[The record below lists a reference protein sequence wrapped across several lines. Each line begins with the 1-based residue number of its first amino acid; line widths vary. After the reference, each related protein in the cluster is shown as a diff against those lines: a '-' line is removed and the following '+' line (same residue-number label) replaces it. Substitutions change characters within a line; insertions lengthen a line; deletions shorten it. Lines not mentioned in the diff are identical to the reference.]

1 MHIYG
6 LNLKA
11 WKIQQIDSRLPVRVL
26 HTRRKTY
33 TFVVLCF
40 GRRLLFPHERV
51 KCKNTYLQVFQ
62 KGCQQQAWNMH
73 PLKLYN
79 LDLKNGFFSL
89 AAKFIMEVCWT
100 FSPPCKHISSKSHV
114 ILLVSSF
121 KNTRNWPVETPMLR
135 LQVSKYTAQQ
145 TKGKGG

>member
-11 WKIQQIDSRLPVRVL
+11 WKIQQVDSRLPVRVL

-100 FSPPCKHISSKSHV
+100 FSRCQNTQHSKRKVKVGKKAPSWSH
-114 ILLVSSF
+114 
-121 KNTRNWPVETPMLR
+121 WEM
-135 LQVSKYTAQQ
+135 
-145 TKGKGG
+145 